1 MGRDFGDERTFGKM
15 LAGTRF
21 KPWLKKYTE
30 GGKEVV
36 RKFEWYPEKG
46 SGSWVLATP
55 DEIADG
61 EFFATS
67 DDFYRANGVPD
78 HQRNAFWKQAA

>member
-1 MGRDFGDERTFGKM
+1 
-15 LAGTRF
+15 
-21 KPWLKKYTE
+21 
-30 GGKEVV
+30 VV
-36 RKFEWYPEKG
+36 RKFEWDPEKG